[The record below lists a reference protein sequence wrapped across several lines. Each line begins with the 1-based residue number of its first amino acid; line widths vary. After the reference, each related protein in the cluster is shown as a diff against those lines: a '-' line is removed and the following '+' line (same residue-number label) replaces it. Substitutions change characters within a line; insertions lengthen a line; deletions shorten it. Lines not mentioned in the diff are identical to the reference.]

1 MESKDISILRSG
13 LSVLMVSGKLN
24 CSLEEALCLL
34 RVGVS
39 SCVILPFCGLILV
52 DNCKGLK
59 YNHGLYTQCES
70 IVNGNERYC
79 DRCNKQA
86 QNSSTGKPV
95 LGDIEDRAKC
105 GVDYRDPK
113 GKLSLPYA
121 NVAKKLGIKMETAD
135 AAAKA
140 LGWVIPECQ
149 KVLRESKR
157 GRPSK
162 RAIVSDSDSESN
174 VVAKKKG
181 RPAKKVKESKTL
193 NQEDQIA
200 ALVAEAQGAQVTNSL
215 KETAPIKAE
224 KLAKKEATAN
234 LKAEKKAIKDAEK
247 LAKKEATANLK
258 AEKKAIKDA
267 EKLAKKEATANLK
280 AEKKAIKDA
289 EKLAKKEAT
298 ANLKAEKKA
307 IKDAE
312 KLAKK
317 NAANLKAEKK
327 AIKDAEK
334 LAKKNAAN
342 LKAEKKA
349 IKDADKLAK
358 KNATDLKKETEAQP
372 QLEEEEVIELSANEE
387 DNTALQAPEET
398 NEGACETPEETN
410 EGAYETPEETNE
422 GAWGTPP
429 PEDEG
434 IELSDKMTVDGVEY
448 YHTTDED
455 GNVIL
460 FSSTGEP
467 VGIYDAVTD
476 TVQEADFDC
485 DSDDD
490 SDGDD

>member
-34 RVGVS
+34 RVGVGVS

-113 GKLSLPYA
+113 GKLTLPYA

-224 KLAKKEATAN
+224 KLAKKESN
-234 LKAEKKAIKDAEK
+234 V
-247 LAKKEATANLK
+247 
-258 AEKKAIKDA
+258 
-267 EKLAKKEATANLK
+267 NLK

-327 AIKDAEK
+327 AIKDV
-334 LAKKNAAN
+334 
-342 LKAEKKA
+342 
-349 IKDADKLAK
+349 DKLAK

-398 NEGACETPEETN
+398 NEGVCETPEETN
-410 EGAYETPEETNE
+410 EGACETPEETNE

-490 SDGDD
+490 SDSDD

>member
-327 AIKDAEK
+327 AIKDA
-334 LAKKNAAN
+334 
-342 LKAEKKA
+342 
-349 IKDADKLAK
+349 DKLAK